1 LQRGLDPTDKAER
14 VYRFQHTV
22 EKEIAT
28 IAHSCG
34 VSRPRLLR
42 REHARIVQ
50 ANGLSVPMDELYPVL

>member
-1 LQRGLDPTDKAER
+1 M
-14 VYRFQHTV
+14 YRYQKTV

-50 ANGLSVPMDELYPVL
+50 PNGVSIPMDELYPEPQVAAGGYQYRPD